1 MTTILLPSSCG
12 GVTQMHAPN
21 RKTHKLRRA
30 DLSLGSIRLFALVL
44 ALSVAPLVTT
54 DFGAKAAE
62 TAGESD
68 SSHALHALAMQT
80 AGEVDSSHAFADQ
93 TAANVDEPEMGSA
106 DAGTTSAKVASEVP
120 GEESGDY
127 RLSPGDLLHLVVLDQ
142 PQLSGEFI
150 VDGGGSVLLPLAGSV
165 RLSGRTLAEAQKI
178 VQD

>member
-1 MTTILLPSSCG
+1 
-12 GVTQMHAPN
+12 MHAPN

-80 AGEVDSSHAFADQ
+80 AGEVDSSHAFALRRAGESNSSHAFADQ